1 MHALLNYFESEK
13 LLYLPP
19 PQQKL
24 ISWFKDNLGRIS
36 TTENCIF
43 FPFHTLMIPYFD
55 WWWVLRTRTFHRTQV
70 DRKVPSCPWRCR
82 LLHTAKS
89 LHHPGQL
96 TEQAV
101 KQEIFIE
108 DICELVM
115 WHKEWVHGCTR
126 QVRYMLSL
134 RFRWNL
140 ASLKGL
146 PQNSKWQTGS

>member
-1 MHALLNYFESEK
+1 MVQNFYGQILGLVSAMKLIADFIISMMQALLNYFESEK

-24 ISWFKDNLGRIS
+24 IFWFKDNLGRIS

-43 FPFHTLMIPYFD
+43 FPFPYFD
-55 WWWVLRTRTFHRTQV
+55 DLRTRTFHRTQAG
-70 DRKVPSCPWRCR
+70 S
-82 LLHTAKS
+82 LLHTAKG

-108 DICELVM
+108 NICELVM
-115 WHKEWVHGCTR
+115 WR
-126 QVRYMLSL
+126 
-134 RFRWNL
+134 
-140 ASLKGL
+140 
-146 PQNSKWQTGS
+146 